1 MLWYELA
8 ACFSLFVAVAALQ
21 GHDSGLVWYP
31 TTRRLNIHMP
41 DGSPR
46 VLSSSPASPTSLEQS
61 AAQSTSSTPAQS
73 AASAATI
80 SGVLAALALFVAML
94 LL

>member
-1 MLWYELA
+1 LSAGAIAL
-8 ACFSLFVAVAALQ
+8 LFLLLLLQ

-41 DGSPR
+41 NGNPR
-46 VLSSSPASPTSLEQS
+46 VLSSSPQHPTSLEQS
-61 AAQSTSSTPAQS
+61 AAAAQPTTAPATS

-80 SGVLAALALFVAML
+80 SGVLAALALFVAAVL
-94 LL
+94 L